1 MFSYT
6 CLNYPG
12 SSAKF
17 GNDLVDEKEDG
28 MRIRFASRIALGMIA
43 VLVAISISLAGCG
56 NKQGETYSGTVK
68 LSGSTTVLP
77 LALEAANRFMERHS
91 SVTVD
96 VQGGGS
102 SVGITQVK
110 EGVVDIGNSSRELK
124 KDENDG
130 SLVDHKIALDV
141 VVVVVHPDIPVDNLS
156 KEQVKDIFTGKI
168 TNWKEVGGPDAAIVV
183 VVRDKASGTREM
195 FDEHALEK
203 KESAKNAIECNSNG
217 LVRET
222 VSSTKNSIGYI
233 SLGYLNKSIKA
244 VKYNGV
250 EANLET
256 AKSHTYTLTRY
267 LHMFTK
273 GEPSGAVKG
282 FIDYVLSSEFQN
294 EVVAKEY
301 IPMQSI

>member
-1 MFSYT
+1 M
-6 CLNYPG
+6 CKKALNLISVG
-12 SSAKF
+12 T
-17 GNDLVDEKEDG
+17 
-28 MRIRFASRIALGMIA
+28 IALLI
-43 VLVAISISLAGCG
+43 LLSISLSSCG
-56 NKQGETYSGTVK
+56 NKQEEKYSGTVK

-77 LALEAANRFMERHS
+77 LALEAANRFMDRYS
-91 SVTVD
+91 SVTVE

-110 EGVVDIGNSSRELK
+110 EGVVNIGNSSRELK
-124 KDENDG
+124 KEEDDG

-141 VVVVVHPDIPVDNLS
+141 VVVVVHPDIPVTDLT

-168 TNWKEVGGPDAAIVV
+168 TNWKEVGGPDTTIAV

-203 KESAKNAIECNSNG
+203 KESVKNAIECNSNG

-233 SLGYLNKSIKA
+233 SLGYLNSSIKA
-244 VKYNGV
+244 IKYNGV

-256 AKSHTYTLTRY
+256 ARNQTYSLTRY

-273 GEPSGAVKG
+273 GEPTGAVKG
-282 FIDYVLSSEFQN
+282 FIDYVLSEEFQQ
-294 EVVAKEY
+294 EVVSKEY
-301 IPMQSI
+301 VPMK